1 VWGREMR
8 AGLVFVLISLGA
20 GAAFREWRR
29 SHENGFRE
37 FVATLE
43 ASRDELEVS
52 DRPGATAPARPDS
65 SAPASVPSRAQ
76 RYPRPARVD
85 PDRADAEDW
94 ERLPGIGPA
103 LAGRII
109 ADREANGPFRSP
121 EALLRVPGIGPRT
134 LARIRPFLLP
144 APVGIDSQAA
154 N

>member
-1 VWGREMR
+1 MR

-29 SHENGFRE
+29 SHENRFRE
-37 FVATLE
+37 FVTTLE
-43 ASRDELEVS
+43 ASRDEPEAA
-52 DRPGATAPARPDS
+52 DGPGATAVARPDS
-65 SAPASVPSRAQ
+65 SAPASAPPRA
-76 RYPRPARVD
+76 RGYPRPARVD
-85 PDRADAEDW
+85 PDRADAADW

-109 ADREANGPFRSP
+109 ADRKANGPFRSP
-121 EALLRVPGIGPRT
+121 DALLRVPGIGPRT

-144 APVGIDSQAA
+144 APVGADSQAA